1 MRDRVFATIV
11 AASFAANFTI
21 GALYRALDLLGT
33 SANGDAYWQDA
44 QSWVLLAI
52 PAVLALLLWA
62 VAARSWRRSE
72 SAQAH
77 G

>member
-21 GALYRALDLLGT
+21 GALYRALDLFGT
-33 SANGDAYWQDA
+33 SASGDAYWQDA
-44 QSWVLLAI
+44 QAWVLLAI
-52 PAVLALLLWA
+52 PTMLALLLW
-62 VAARSWRRSE
+62 VAAARMWRRSD
-72 SAQAH
+72 SATAH